1 MRKHLS
7 YLILYCL
14 ALTFSVWLIGLA
26 IFCVY
31 ALSLQSENNKPQ
43 DAVVVLTGGNN
54 RIGTALSIFQ
64 KHHAK
69 YMLISGVNKKVKKE
83 KLLRDLPPEQQ
94 DRITLGYDAEDTVGN
109 AREISNWI
117 ERKDIS
123 SILLITSF
131 YHMPRSIFE
140 IGQKNPALKI
150 APWPVF
156 PTEFDQSVEWIK
168 TRYAWQLLLEYHKFI
183 FVQFKHF
190 FKSGGLI

>member
-1 MRKHLS
+1 MKQKHLS
-7 YLILYCL
+7 HLILYCL
-14 ALTFSVWLIGLA
+14 ALAFSVWLIGFA

-31 ALSLQSENNKPQ
+31 AFSLQSESNKPK
-43 DAVVVLTGGNN
+43 DAVVVLTGGSN
-54 RIGTALSIFQ
+54 RIGTAIDVFK

-69 YMLISGVNKKVKKE
+69 YMLISGVNKKVTKE
-83 KLLRDLPPEQQ
+83 KLLNGLSETEQEK
-94 DRITLGYDAEDTVGN
+94 ITLGYEAENTVGN
-109 AREISNWI
+109 AQEINNWI
-117 ERKDIS
+117 QDKDVS

-140 IGQKNPALKI
+140 IGRKNPALKI

-183 FVQFKHF
+183 FVQFKSLIQ
-190 FKSGGLI
+190 SGGF